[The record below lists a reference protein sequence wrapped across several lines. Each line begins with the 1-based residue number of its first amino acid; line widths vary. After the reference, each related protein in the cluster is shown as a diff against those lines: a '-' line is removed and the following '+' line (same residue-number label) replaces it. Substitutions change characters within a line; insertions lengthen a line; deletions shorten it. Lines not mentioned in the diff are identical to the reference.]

1 MRIEMKILYLYLTL
15 SILIIPKDANAG
27 WFSKIVKEIV
37 ENVST
42 IFKKIPSTNLNNIDN
57 IDNIDISKTFD
68 FKNIDLNTPL
78 FITKGSNII
87 IKNQFKDEEKNNEK
101 VDTKDGLLIYPSN
114 LNLDS
119 YTTNKELKFK

>member
-1 MRIEMKILYLYLTL
+1 MKILYLYLTL

-27 WFSKIVKEIV
+27 WLSKIVKEIV

-42 IFKKIPSTNLNNIDN
+42 IFKKIPSTNLNN

-101 VDTKDGLLIYPSN
+101 VDRKDGLLIYPSN

-119 YTTNKELKFK
+119 YTTNEELKFK